1 MRREYSNHEGKATAQ
16 LERPGNPQRARVPM
30 VNIVGDQASG
40 QKLWRRVPL
49 LALGAKAPP

>member
-1 MRREYSNHEGKATAQ
+1 MINPGWRREATAQ

-49 LALGAKAPP
+49 LAFGAKAPP